1 MTHPANGHTAT
12 LHDVAVHAGVST
24 STASRALNG
33 GHHVSEEL
41 LERVLSSARELSYRA
56 NEAARGLRMARTL
69 TFGVVFQRLD
79 SPPQLD
85 ILNGMTAG
93 SDERGYSLLLTNA
106 RGDQDQ
112 YCLLIRRLF
121 ERRVDALFLTNP
133 TGVREELEP
142 FLASKVPVLTLFRR
156 GDDLADIPL
165 LTVRTDRAV
174 RPAVRRLAELGHRSI
189 AYLSTETST
198 RGIRPAAVE
207 NAAAEAGLRCRREV
221 LPDGP
226 TGESMNDLVRSIT
239 APDVGVTAIIVAYT
253 HLNHLMRALH
263 NLNLSIPDDI
273 SVLSFD
279 DSQLTN
285 ELVWPPMSSIH
296 VDSEE
301 LGRQAAILLADWL
314 EGERPPDITMLNL
327 ASWTERDSVGPPPA
341 ART

>member
-1 MTHPANGHTAT
+1 MTHPANGRTAT

-41 LERVLSSARELSYRA
+41 LERVLSSARELSYHA

-79 SPPQLD
+79 SPVQLD

-112 YCLLIRRLF
+112 YRLLIRRLF

-156 GDDLADIPL
+156 GDDLADVPL

-239 APDVGVTAIIVAYT
+239 APDVGVTAIIVAYI

-285 ELVWPPMSSIH
+285 ELMWPPMSSIH

-301 LGRQAAILLADWL
+301 LGRQAAIVLADWL
-314 EGERPPDITMLNL
+314 DGERPPDITMLNL

>member
-1 MTHPANGHTAT
+1 MTERESRHTAT
-12 LHDVAVHAGVST
+12 LHDVAVHARVST

-33 GHHVSEEL
+33 GHHVSETL
-41 LERVLSSARELSYRA
+41 LDRVLTSARELSYHA

-79 SPPQLD
+79 SPVLLD
-85 ILNGMTAG
+85 TLNGLTAG

-106 RGDQDQ
+106 RGDQEQ
-112 YCLLIRRLF
+112 YRLLIRRLF

-142 FLASKVPVLTLFRR
+142 FLASKVPVLALSRR

-174 RPAVRRLAELGHRSI
+174 RPAVQRLAELGHRSI

-207 NAAAEAGLRCRREV
+207 SEAARAGLRCRREV

-226 TGESMNDLVRSIT
+226 TEESMADLVRSIT
-239 APDVGVTAIIVAYT
+239 APDIGATAIIVSYT
-253 HLNHLMRALH
+253 HLNHLMSALH
-263 NLNLSIPDDI
+263 SLNLSIPDDV

-285 ELVWPPMSSIH
+285 ELMWPPMASIH

-301 LGRQAAILLADWL
+301 LGHQAATLLADWL

-327 ASWTERDSVGPPPA
+327 ASWTERDSVGR
-341 ART
+341 ARTIAS

>member
-1 MTHPANGHTAT
+1 MTEPQNHHTTT
-12 LHDVAVHAGVST
+12 LRDVAVHAGVST

-41 LERVLSSARELSYRA
+41 LDRVLSSARELSYSA

-79 SPPQLD
+79 SPVQLD
-85 ILNGMTAG
+85 VLSGMTAG

-112 YCLLIRRLF
+112 YRLLIRRLF

-142 FLASKVPVLTLFRR
+142 FLASKVPVLALYRR
-156 GDDLADIPL
+156 SDDLADIPL

-174 RPAVRRLAELGHRSI
+174 ERAIQRLAALGHRSI
-189 AYLSTETST
+189 AYLVTETNT

-207 NAAAEAGLRCRREV
+207 SAAARAGLRCRREV

-226 TGESMNDLVRSIT
+226 ADASLDDLVRSIT
-239 APDVGVTAIIVAYT
+239 APSDGATAIIVTYVY
-253 HLNHLMRALH
+253 LNHLMSALH
-263 NLNLSIPDDI
+263 NLDLRIPDDV
-273 SVLSFD
+273 SVLTFP
-279 DSQLTN
+279 DSPLTSG
-285 ELVWPPMSSIH
+285 LMWPPMASIQ

-301 LGRQAAILLADWL
+301 LGRCAATMLADWL
-314 EGERPPDITMLNL
+314 DGEQPPDVTMAEL
-327 ASWTERDSVGPPPA
+327 ASWTERDSVGPAPA
-341 ART
+341 PTT